1 MPRYRTIP
9 GPRSNQPRR
18 LHHRLALGL
27 TLALGLAILAA
38 LVAFRA
44 ILLPF
49 VIAGILAFVFEPLV
63 TRMAAYRVHRVVG
76 VLVIYLALGLGIL
89 LFAQFLTPVIK
100 AESGRVAGAAKVIL
114 GSTPAMYNRLE
125 QRVADL
131 IETLGGA
138 EIPLLIP
145 DVTTG
150 PHVIFPAGTE
160 AAAQPA
166 PVPAPKPKATPA
178 HKPGTATADPEVAP
192 TEDGSPGH
200 LDLKDKAVEALR
212 SGVSRL
218 GASLLSSFIKL
229 FQEFLAGLFSALLG
243 LLVIFMV
250 TLYLLVDAPRLKT
263 RVRAQ
268 VPRAL
273 QPHYDE
279 LLQRLDAGLSGAIR
293 GQLLICLVNGLL
305 SLVGFLIFIPDY
317 AVVLAAF
324 AAVLSLIPIFGTI
337 LSSIPVILI
346 GLTID
351 LGTALGL
358 TLWILGIHFL
368 EANLLNPKIIGTQA
382 KIHPVL
388 VILVLIAGEK
398 FYGIK
403 GALLAVPAMSVIQA
417 LVQFTW
423 ARVKPELHRR
433 WS

>member
-1 MPRYRTIP
+1 
-9 GPRSNQPRR
+9 
-18 LHHRLALGL
+18 L
-27 TLALGLAILAA
+27 LAA
-38 LVAFRA
+38 LFSLRA
-44 ILLPF
+44 VLLPF
-49 VIAGILAFVFEPLV
+49 VIAFILAFVFEPLV
-63 TRMAAYRVHRVVG
+63 TRMASHRVHRVLG
-76 VLVIYLALGLGIL
+76 VLVIYLGLALGVLV
-89 LFAQFLTPVIK
+89 FAQFLTPIIK
-100 AESGRVAGAAKVIL
+100 AESGRVVQATKVIL
-114 GSTPAMYNRLE
+114 GNTPGMYNRLE

-131 IETLGGA
+131 IETLGGS

-150 PHVIFPAGTE
+150 PHATYQPAT
-160 AAAQPA
+160 AVAPRLQPTPQAA
-166 PVPAPKPKATPA
+166 PVP
-178 HKPGTATADPEVAP
+178 KPGHAQPDPSTTSA
-192 TEDGSPGH
+192 DGSPGH
-200 LDLKDKAVEALR
+200 LNLKEKAVEALR

-218 GASLLSSFIKL
+218 GASLLSSFIQL
-229 FQEFLAGLFSALLG
+229 FQEFLAGVFSALLG

-263 RVRAQ
+263 RIRAQ
-268 VPRAL
+268 VPRTL
-273 QPHYDE
+273 LPHYDE

-305 SLVGFLIFIPDY
+305 SLVGFLIFLPDY

-358 TLWILGIHFL
+358 TAWILGIHFV

-388 VILVLIAGEK
+388 VILVLIAGER
-398 FYGIK
+398 FFGIK

-423 ARVKPELHRR
+423 ARLKPQLHRH